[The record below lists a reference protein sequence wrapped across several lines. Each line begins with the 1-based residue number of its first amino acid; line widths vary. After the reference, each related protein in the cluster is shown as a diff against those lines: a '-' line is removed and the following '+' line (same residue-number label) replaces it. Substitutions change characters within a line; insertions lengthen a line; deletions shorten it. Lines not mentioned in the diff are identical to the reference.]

1 MTKGI
6 IIIIS
11 LIFGFTASA
20 EMQYFHKSKH
30 HHNAYQAVKSYP
42 EIQLEVKKDKMDGFN
57 LTFITRHFTFAHQ
70 RVNQRNGLNEG
81 HAHIYINGK
90 KIRQYSPYFLLS
102 GELLIKGKNEI
113 RVSLHANDHS
123 YFVGHKKRIQQTIT
137 IKN

>member
-42 EIQLEVKKDKMDGFN
+42 EIQLEVKKDSINFKMIEFSVKFCVL
-57 LTFITRHFTFAHQ
+57 LTPIATD
-70 RVNQRNGLNEG
+70 N
-81 HAHIYINGK
+81 
-90 KIRQYSPYFLLS
+90 
-102 GELLIKGKNEI
+102 
-113 RVSLHANDHS
+113 
-123 YFVGHKKRIQQTIT
+123 
-137 IKN
+137 